1 MKKKLFLCSTILF
14 CLCISLLSQST
25 SSGTLEIRFIDIRNN
40 NGKIA
45 IGINT
50 KPEGWPRQPQ
60 LGFDWKKEN
69 LVNGV
74 LTVKIP
80 GLPYGS
86 IAISALDDENS
97 NLEMDMFLGIP
108 KEGFGFSMDPPFRLS
123 APKFEECSF
132 RLNQPTQQITIR
144 FRYAGKGK

>member
-1 MKKKLFLCSTILF
+1 MNYKWIICSVIIL
-14 CLCISLLSQST
+14 LQGISLLSQST
-25 SSGTLEIRFIDIRNN
+25 SRGTLEISFIDIRNSD
-40 NGKIA
+40 GKIA

-50 KPEGWPRQPQ
+50 MPDGWPRKPQ
-60 LGFDWKKEN
+60 LAYNWKKEN

-74 LTVKIP
+74 FTVKIP
-80 GLPYGS
+80 DLPYGAL
-86 IAISALDDENS
+86 AISALDDENS

-132 RLNQPTQQITIR
+132 ILNQPNQQITIR

>member
-1 MKKKLFLCSTILF
+1 MS
-14 CLCISLLSQST
+14 ISLLSQST
-25 SSGTLEIRFIDIRNN
+25 SRGTLEIRFVDIRNSK
-40 NGKIA
+40 GKIA

-50 KPEGWPRQPQ
+50 MPDGWPRQPQ

-74 LTVKIP
+74 FTVKIP
-80 GLPYGS
+80 DLPYGS
-86 IAISALDDENS
+86 LAISALDDENS

-123 APKFEECSF
+123 APKFEDCSF
-132 RLNQPTQQITIR
+132 LLNQPEQQITIR